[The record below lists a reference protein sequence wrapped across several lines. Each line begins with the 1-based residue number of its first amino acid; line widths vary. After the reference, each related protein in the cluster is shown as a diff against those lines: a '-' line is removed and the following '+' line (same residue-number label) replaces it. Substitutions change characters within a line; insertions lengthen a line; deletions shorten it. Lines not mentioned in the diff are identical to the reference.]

1 MAARAMGTGTV
12 SFGLVSIPIKLYST
26 GESSAGISFNWL
38 HGKCGGRVKQQYYCA
53 TDDEVV
59 DRKDLVKGYEFAKDR
74 YVVMDD
80 EELSVLTTKAT
91 NSVDITE
98 FVPVETVDPIY
109 YEKAYFLGPDKGGD
123 RPYRL
128 LAEAMR
134 QTGRVALARY
144 AARGK
149 NYLGLLRPFPE
160 GRGVGQLGH
169 AEGGGGCG
177 GALARYSARGTS
189 CLVLLR
195 PFREG
200 LVMQQLR
207 YAEEV
212 RGFDEVPV
220 GEGEVKP
227 AELQRARQL
236 IDQIRADDFKPET
249 YRADSRDQMREIRR
263 RKVEGEEIVSAAPA
277 EPPRGQIIDLMQ
289 ALKASLAQD
298 GEGAER
304 RGPRR
309 AARSTEAEKPVRAVA
324 GE

>member
-1 MAARAMGTGTV
+1 MGTGTI

-26 GESSAGISFNWL
+26 GESAAGISFNWL

-59 DRKDLVKGYEFAKDR
+59 DRKDLVKGYEFAKDQ

-80 EELSVLTTKAT
+80 EELAVLATKAT
-91 NSVDITE
+91 NSIDITE

-109 YEKAYFLGPDKGGD
+109 FEKAYFLGPDKGGD

-149 NYLGLLRPFPE
+149 NYL
-160 GRGVGQLGH
+160 
-169 AEGGGGCG
+169 
-177 GALARYSARGTS
+177 
-189 CLVLLR
+189 VLLR

-207 YAEEV
+207 YADEV
-212 RGFDEVPV
+212 RGFDEVPL

-227 AELQRARQL
+227 AELQLARQL
-236 IDQIRADDFKPET
+236 IDQIAADDFKPET
-249 YRADSRDQMREIRR
+249 YRDDSRDQMREILRK
-263 RKVEGEEIVSAAPA
+263 KVEGEEIITAAPA
-277 EPPRGQIIDLMQ
+277 EAPRGQIIDLME
-289 ALKASLAQD
+289 ALKASLGQ
-298 GEGAER
+298 EGGSAER
-304 RGPRR
+304 RPPRR
-309 AARSTEAEKPVRAVA
+309 SARSTEVEKPSRAVA
-324 GE
+324 GERPSRAPAAAARRTRSKK

>member
-1 MAARAMGTGTV
+1 MGTGTV

-38 HGKCGGRVKQQYYCA
+38 HGKCGGRVKQQYYCP
-53 TDDEVV
+53 TEDEVV

-80 EELSVLTTKAT
+80 EELAVLATKAT

-134 QTGRVALARY
+134 QTQRVALARY

-149 NYLGLLRPFPE
+149 NY
-160 GRGVGQLGH
+160 
-169 AEGGGGCG
+169 
-177 GALARYSARGTS
+177 
-189 CLVLLR
+189 LVLLR

-212 RGFDEVPV
+212 RGFDEVPL

-227 AELQRARQL
+227 AELQLARQL
-236 IDQIRADDFKPET
+236 IDQIAADDFKPEG
-249 YRADSRDQMREIRR
+249 YRDDSRDQMREILRK
-263 RKVEGEEIVSAAPA
+263 KVEGEEIVSAAPA

-289 ALKASLAQD
+289 ALKASLAKE

-304 RGPRR
+304 RPPRR
-309 AARSTEAEKPVRAVA
+309 SARSAEVEKPARAAA
-324 GE
+324 GARRTRSAKK

>member
-1 MAARAMGTGTV
+1 MGTGTV

-26 GESSAGISFNWL
+26 GESAAGISFNWL
-38 HGKCGGRVKQQYYCA
+38 HGKCGGRVKQQYYCP

-74 YVVMDD
+74 YVLMDD
-80 EELSVLTTKAT
+80 EELAVLSTKAT

-149 NYLGLLRPFPE
+149 NYL
-160 GRGVGQLGH
+160 
-169 AEGGGGCG
+169 
-177 GALARYSARGTS
+177 
-189 CLVLLR
+189 VLLR

-212 RGFDEVPV
+212 RGFDEVPL

-227 AELQRARQL
+227 AELQLARQL
-236 IDQIRADDFKPET
+236 IDQIAADDFKPET
-249 YRADSRDQMREIRR
+249 YRDDSRDQMREILRK
-263 RKVEGEEIVSAAPA
+263 KVEGEEIVSAAPA

-304 RGPRR
+304 RPPRR
-309 AARSTEAEKPVRAVA
+309 SARSTEAEKPSRAVA
-324 GE
+324 GERASRAPAAAARRTRSAKK

>member
-1 MAARAMGTGTV
+1 MGTGTV

-38 HGKCGGRVKQQYYCA
+38 HGKCGGRVKQQYYCP

-80 EELSVLTTKAT
+80 EELAVLTTKAT
-91 NSVDITE
+91 NSIDITE

-109 YEKAYFLGPDKGGD
+109 YERAYFLGPDKGGD

-134 QTGRVALARY
+134 QTNRVALARY

-149 NYLGLLRPFPE
+149 NY
-160 GRGVGQLGH
+160 
-169 AEGGGGCG
+169 
-177 GALARYSARGTS
+177 
-189 CLVLLR
+189 LVLLR

-212 RGFDEVPV
+212 RGFDEVPL

-227 AELQRARQL
+227 AELQLARQL
-236 IDQIRADDFKPET
+236 IDQIAADDFKPET
-249 YRADSRDQMREIRR
+249 YRDDSRDQMREILRK
-263 RKVEGEEIVSAAPA
+263 KVEGEEIVSAAPA

-289 ALKASLAQD
+289 ALKASLAKEGD
-298 GEGAER
+298 GAER
-304 RGPRR
+304 RPPRR
-309 AARSTEAEKPVRAVA
+309 SARSAEVEKPARAAA
-324 GE
+324 GARRTRSAKK

>member
-1 MAARAMGTGTV
+1 MGTGTV

-26 GESSAGISFNWL
+26 GESAAGISFNWL

-80 EELSVLTTKAT
+80 EELAVLTTKAT

-134 QTGRVALARY
+134 QTNRVALARY

-149 NYLGLLRPFPE
+149 NYL
-160 GRGVGQLGH
+160 
-169 AEGGGGCG
+169 
-177 GALARYSARGTS
+177 
-189 CLVLLR
+189 VLLR
-195 PFREG
+195 PFG
-200 LVMQQLR
+200 DGVVMQTLR
-207 YAEEV
+207 YADEV
-212 RGFDEVPV
+212 KSFDEVPV
-220 GEGEVKP
+220 GDAELKP
-227 AELQRARQL
+227 AELQLARQL
-236 IDQIRADDFKPET
+236 IEQIAGDTFNPEG
-249 YRADSRDQMREIRR
+249 YRDDSREQLREIL
-263 RKVEGEEIVSAAPA
+263 RKKIEGEEITTAPE

-289 ALKASLAQD
+289 ALKASLSQES

-304 RGPRR
+304 RPPRR
-309 AARSTEAEKPVRAVA
+309 STRSSEAEKPARAAA
-324 GE
+324 GESRSGRAPAAAARRPRSSKK